1 MIKEYLQEYK
11 DNKFIPKSLKQNE
24 NTLQYYENRYDSSIK
39 WIEKNNHAVISNGP
53 FYLQSYAPESRTIT
67 VKTFEDESYP
77 FKIGKWS
84 EFENA
89 QFPIIKKINMSKAI
103 QYGKNMEVVIETEK
117 TDSILYFLIDSKGKI
132 QASEKL
138 NVEGDT
144 VSIEIVSDM
153 TKNLQIGAN
162 SIKIF
167 AISNSVLKPDF
178 YESSF
183 LVTEKNLELHNN
195 VIKIESKEDKIDY
208 NIWIIPIVLVIGIA
222 IYLKI
227 KYQSKP

>member
-1 MIKEYLQEYK
+1 
-11 DNKFIPKSLKQNE
+11 
-24 NTLQYYENRYDSSIK
+24 
-39 WIEKNNHAVISNGP
+39 
-53 FYLQSYAPESRTIT
+53 
-67 VKTFEDESYP
+67 
-77 FKIGKWS
+77 
-84 EFENA
+84 
-89 QFPIIKKINMSKAI
+89 
-103 QYGKNMEVVIETEK
+103 
-117 TDSILYFLIDSKGKI
+117 
-132 QASEKL
+132 
-138 NVEGDT
+138 
-144 VSIEIVSDM
+144 M

-195 VIKIESKEDKIDY
+195 VIKIENKEDKIDY
-208 NIWIIPIVLVIGIA
+208 NIWIIPIVLVIGIV